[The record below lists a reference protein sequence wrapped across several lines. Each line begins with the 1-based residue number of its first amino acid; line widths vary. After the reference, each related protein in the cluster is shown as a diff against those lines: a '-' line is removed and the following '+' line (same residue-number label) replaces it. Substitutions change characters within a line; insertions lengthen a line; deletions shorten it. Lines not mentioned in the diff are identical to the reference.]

1 MTAKNHNDLWRDFP
15 KTVTEFEARFATEE
29 DCRAYLIQARWG
41 GEPACARCESKR
53 VWTIREG
60 TTFECADCGHQTSLT
75 SGTVLEKTRK
85 PLKMWFRAIFEI
97 STRRTGI
104 SGKDLQRIMG
114 FGSYETAWTWLH
126 KLRSAMVR
134 SDSEPMGPF
143 VQTDEALVG
152 GKGGPHK
159 ELVLVAAEANGRVR
173 LAHVE
178 NNDTG
183 TCERFVSG
191 QIAADA
197 HVVTDGHAGYNE
209 KSLGERT
216 HSAHVQTKA
225 ERRENDAVQACH
237 WTISLLKRW
246 LMGTHAGAVRD
257 KHLQA
262 YLDEFAFRHNRR
274 KTNGT
279 VRIAA
284 RVIESL
290 VTRPPLTMRKLVDGT
305 RRCRWFGSTQPT
317 PA

>member
-15 KTVTEFEARFATEE
+15 KTATEFEKRFATEE

-41 GEPACARCESKR
+41 GEPACARCESRR
-53 VWTIREG
+53 VWTIRQG

-97 STRRTGI
+97 SARRTGI

-178 NNDTG
+178 NNDAG

-197 HVVTDGHAGYNE
+197 HVVTDGHAGYNKE
-209 KSLGERT
+209 SLGERS
-216 HSAHVQTKA
+216 HDAVVQTKA

-274 KTNGT
+274 KTKG
-279 VRIAA
+279 VGRIAA

-290 VTRPPLTMRKLVDGT
+290 LAKPPIPMRKLVDNT
-305 RRCRWFGSTQPT
+305 RRCRWFGSIQVVL
-317 PA
+317 A